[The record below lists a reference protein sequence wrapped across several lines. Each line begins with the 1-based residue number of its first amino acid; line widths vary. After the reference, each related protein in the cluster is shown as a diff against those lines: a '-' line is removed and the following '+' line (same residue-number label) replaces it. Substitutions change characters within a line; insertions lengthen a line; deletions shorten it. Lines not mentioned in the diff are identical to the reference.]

1 MVIFPDKAE
10 GTNIEA
16 AKIFFIANFK
26 EFASGF
32 VCLQAANCFMSKLL
46 PNMNILNV
54 GLSP

>member
-1 MVIFPDKAE
+1 MVIFPDQAE